1 MFTQTVGDPGRGER
15 IAAAVLDDPA
25 ARAEVAAP
33 ITSSVMQTAG
43 LPPEQQPFVASQVD
57 ALLQDP
63 RGARAFIDPFAG
75 SWARMLGESDAR
87 PPEFDLAPL
96 IDEFTALTGAAT
108 PAVQQLPVP
117 GVPLPRTELGWMRGV
132 RRGIDGAVVP
142 LALVAAGLFAAA
154 LIIGN
159 RGWVLRRL
167 GVWAFGA
174 GFLWVVVPPLAVWAA
189 RRWAPGADAVV
200 AVALDESTDGLLPVA
215 LALVVGGIAAL
226 GGSFA
231 VPARRDPGPAPAPV
245 EPRRERNVRRE
256 RQPAFDMTAP
266 VAAPAARPV
275 DRTREMPAAPA
286 PAPAAATAPPPATTR
301 IPTQPPPDNPDDLWD
316 YYGS

>member
-25 ARAEVAAP
+25 ARAEVVAP
-33 ITSSVMQTAG
+33 ITSSVMSTTG

-63 RGARAFIDPFAG
+63 RGAQAFIDPFAG
-75 SWARMLGESDAR
+75 SWARMLGEPDPR

-96 IDEFTALTGAAT
+96 VAEFAALTGAA
-108 PAVQQLPVP
+108 PPVAQQLPVP
-117 GVPLPRTELGWMRGV
+117 GVPLPRAELGWMDGV
-132 RRGIDGAVVP
+132 RRGIDAAVVP

-154 LIIGN
+154 FIIGN

-167 GVWAFGA
+167 GAWAFGA
-174 GFLWVVVPPLAVWAA
+174 GLLWVVVPPLAVWAS
-189 RRWAPGADAVV
+189 RRWTPGADAVV

-215 LALVVGGIAAL
+215 LALVVGGVAAFAA
-226 GGSFA
+226 SFTI
-231 VPARRDPGPAPAPV
+231 PAHRDVAPAPV
-245 EPRRERNVRRE
+245 PAEPPHRVRRE
-256 RQPAFDMTAP
+256 RRATSPVPVPAQRHP
-266 VAAPAARPV
+266 VEH
-275 DRTREMPAAPA
+275 TREMPVVAPT
-286 PAPAAATAPPPATTR
+286 PPTAAATTR
-301 IPTQPPPDNPDDLWD
+301 VPTHPQPENPDDLWE